1 MLVKKLQ
8 MIITILDSEHN
19 KILGG
24 FAIKYNNPDVHYI
37 EYSVIKREDCTLF
50 PGIYII
56 PQHIDDIKFQQI
68 KPRNEIKK
76 QMSGYYISDVLR
88 KCGYKEEDIKYI
100 LC

>member
-1 MLVKKLQ
+1 
-8 MIITILDSEHN
+8 MIITTLDSEHN

-24 FAIKYNNPDVHYI
+24 FAIKYNPDPYI
-37 EYSVIKREDCTLF
+37 LYPYTLYNVIKREDCALF

-76 QMSGYYISDVLR
+76 QMSGYAISDVLR
-88 KCGYKEEDIKYI
+88 KGGYKEEDIKYI